1 MITAQLVV
9 GTVLAVGGFC
19 FLSFMLIWLW
29 LGHSS
34 RHWPTAQGEIL
45 DSRAELDPTSTSDP
59 PGHRPKVRYHYRV
72 NDLEYSSENFTYK
85 VYSMTRQVV
94 EEMVGRYPT
103 GSQVQVH
110 YHPWH
115 PKWAVLEP
123 GTTLKNYRIPVLV
136 AVGIFAAG
144 ITLILG
150 IVGPSG
156 D

>member
-1 MITAQLVV
+1 MITAHLVV

-19 FLSFMLIWLW
+19 FLSVMLIGLW

-34 RHWPTAQGEIL
+34 HHWPTAQGEIL
-45 DSRAELDPTSTSDP
+45 DSRAELDLTSASDP
-59 PGHRPKVRYHYRV
+59 PSYRPKVRYHYRV
-72 NDLEYSSENFTYK
+72 NDLEYTSENFTYK
-85 VYSMTRQVV
+85 GYSMTRQVV

-110 YHPWH
+110 YHPRH
-115 PKWAVLEP
+115 PSRAVLEP
-123 GTTLKNYRIPVLV
+123 GATLKKYLIPMVV
-136 AVGIFAAG
+136 AAGMFAAG
-144 ITLILG
+144 ITTLLG